1 MATSEF
7 RYLLTNV
14 WQPTYTV
21 TNAVRNLTTV
31 VYTATN
37 SFAVGD
43 IVTISGIT
51 PAQFNLTDVTISAR
65 TSSSFTIIQTITA
78 GTYSSGGL
86 AYKDNAVIAELPF
99 TGVNFTQ
106 QLNSVGTFQGHVLLS
121 GLNTTDLNAFD
132 GTIPGKTILWVL
144 YSDPVT
150 LVSIPVWSGV
160 IWAREYDSSAQVL
173 SISAQEMLSLY
184 NRRRISTTKTYS
196 TFTDP
201 AIIAYELMR
210 YAEAETPHGK
220 TGLTFN
226 NATTGYST
234 KMQYNSYELKP
245 VYQAVK
251 DLAQRFF
258 DFKIAPY
265 WNPVSGA
272 LYNQFQIG
280 TTITPGVPPAP
291 EGGYL
296 GTVYSETNPYAP
308 VFQFPGNVVEY
319 KFPEDASGAVN
330 RLYGIGYGANDSQ
343 LQSTAIDPALI
354 VSGATATWPLLED
367 TASYTDIPDAD
378 LLNALTLG
386 QLNATSYPPTTLEIV
401 IPPYVDPTFPTYQVG
416 DEARIDIRDDFF
428 PGGYNDVMRIVAI
441 SVNPGENG
449 PSRITLTLT
458 RQLAAGTVS

>member
-37 SFAVGD
+37 TFAVGD

-65 TSSSFTIIQTITA
+65 TNSSFTIIQTIA
-78 GTYSSGGL
+78 VGTYTSGGI
-86 AYKDNAVIAELPF
+86 AYKDNPVIAELPF

-121 GLNTTDLNAFD
+121 GINTTDLNAFD

-160 IWAREYDSSAQVL
+160 IWAREYDSASQTL
-173 SISAQEMLSLY
+173 GISAQEMLSLY
-184 NRRRISTTKTYS
+184 NRRRISTTKDYTAS
-196 TFTDP
+196 FVDP
-201 AIIAYELMR
+201 AYIAYQLMR
-210 YAEAETPHGK
+210 YAESLTHGK
-220 TGLTFN
+220 TGLTYN
-226 NATTGYST
+226 NVSTAYAT
-234 KMQYNSYELKP
+234 KMIYEGYELKS

-265 WNPVSGA
+265 WNPTSGA

-280 TTITPGVPPAP
+280 IGTP
-291 EGGYL
+291 
-296 GTVYSETNPYAP
+296 YSPTSDTAP
-308 VFQFPGNVVEY
+308 VFQFPGNVLEY
-319 KFPEDASGAVN
+319 KFPEDASSAAN
-330 RLYGIGYGANDSQ
+330 KLYGLGYGDNTTKLLA
-343 LQSTAIDPALI
+343 TATDPALI
-354 VSGATATWPLLED
+354 GASGTWPLLED
-367 TASYTDIPDAD
+367 TASYTDIPDND
-378 LLNALTLG
+378 LLKDLTLG
-386 QLNATSYPPTTLEIV
+386 QLNATSYPPTTLEII
-401 IPPYVDPTFPTYQVG
+401 IPPYVDPYYTQYQIG

-428 PGGYNDVMRIVAI
+428 PGGFNDTMRIVAI

-458 RQLAAGTVS
+458 RQLADGQVS

>member
-31 VYTATN
+31 VYTANN

-43 IVTISGIT
+43 IVSISGIT
-51 PAQFNLTDVTISAR
+51 PSQFNLTDVTISSR
-65 TSSSFTIIQTITA
+65 TSTSFTIIQTISP
-78 GTYSSGGL
+78 GTYSSGGI
-86 AYKDNAVIAELPF
+86 AYKDNPVIAELPF
-99 TGVNFTQ
+99 TGVNFTS

-121 GLNTTDLNAFD
+121 GLNTNDLNAFD
-132 GTIPGKTILWVL
+132 GTIPGKTILWVM

-160 IWAREYDSSAQVL
+160 IWAREYDSASQTL

-184 NRRRISTTKTYS
+184 NRRRISTTKSYTS
-196 TFTDP
+196 FTDP
-201 AIIAYELMR
+201 AVIARQLMQ
-210 YAEAETPHGK
+210 YAESLTHGK
-220 TGLTFN
+220 TGLTYN
-226 NATTGYST
+226 NTTTVYST
-234 KMQYNSYELKP
+234 KMVYEGYELKP
-245 VYQAVK
+245 VYQAIK

-280 TTITPGVPPAP
+280 V
-291 EGGYL
+291 
-296 GTVYSETNPYAP
+296 GTDYSPTSDSAI

-319 KFPEDASGAVN
+319 KFPEDASGAAN
-330 RLYGIGYGANDSQ
+330 KLYGLGYGDNTTKLLA
-343 LQSTAIDPALI
+343 TATDPALI
-354 VSGATATWPLLED
+354 GASGTWPLLED
-367 TASYTDIPDAD
+367 TASYTDIPDND
-378 LLNALTLG
+378 LLKDLTLG

-401 IPPYVDPTFPTYQVG
+401 IPPYVDPYYTQYQIG
-416 DEARIDIRDDFF
+416 DEARIDITDDFF
-428 PGGYNDVMRIVAI
+428 PNGYNDVMRIVAI

-458 RQLAAGTVS
+458 RQLADGQVS